1 MNIVI
6 LSLLMALPNVA
17 FNQITQADSLALPA
31 DSTLPKLNGF
41 LSDYAKE
48 MSNWSHKKKKRF
60 KKTFVMKRGKIKIPK
75 QPIKLEER

>member
-17 FNQITQADSLALPA
+17 FNQITQADS
-31 DSTLPKLNGF
+31 TLPKLNEF

>member
-1 MNIVI
+1 MKILV
-6 LSLLMALPNVA
+6 LSLLIALPNAA
-17 FNQITQADSLALPA
+17 FNQITKTDSLALQA
-31 DSTLPKLNGF
+31 DSTLLELNEF

-60 KKTFVMKRGKIKIPK
+60 KKTFVMKRGNIKIPK